1 MRNFLT
7 LCRMECH
14 QIAKSL
20 LYYLFIACILLF
32 YITQMGE
39 YDGVTKPI
47 EGAESYG
54 YTYSQEEQIMMEMTT
69 HSLFQEYLNNQYQTY
84 PFGFLKNVVLSEA
97 KQEKIEHILETI
109 TGEQIKDLKAE
120 WETQTQKE
128 YDEAVKNGT
137 MIMGNQ
143 SSMKITPLESINFS
157 EFCAM
162 MEEVDQIIGG
172 GSSYRIE
179 QIKKSAYVPKTY
191 EQALAEY
198 EEMIYEDG
206 IGSAYARQFCDYMG
220 ILLAILPVFI
230 AVARA
235 LRDKRAKAVEVIVSK
250 QASASSIMISRYVS
264 IVGMIL
270 LPLCLLAI
278 LPTMQTQ
285 YSMRVLG
292 ESENFFTLIGIVLW
306 WLTPTILV
314 TVSIGFFFT
323 ELTHSAFAILIQAIW
338 WFLSINSNQG
348 TLTGLVGYNLIPRFN
363 SFGAYQIYQ
372 EVLPELIRNR
382 ILYSVAGILLLVA
395 TILVY
400 AWRRKGGSL
409 FYGALRSNRKNQ
421 L

>member
-32 YITQMGE
+32 YVTQMGE
-39 YDGVTKPI
+39 YEGVTKPI

-54 YTYSQEEQIMMEMTT
+54 YTYSQEEQIIMEMTT
-69 HSLFQEYLNNQYQTY
+69 QSLFQEYLNNQYQTY
-84 PFGFLKNVVLSEA
+84 PFGFLKNVVLGEE
-97 KQEKIEHILETI
+97 KQEKIEHILERL
-109 TGEQIKDLKAE
+109 TGEKIKDLKEE
-120 WETQTQKE
+120 WEVQTKKA

-143 SSMKITPLESINFS
+143 SSMKITPLESISFT
-157 EFCAM
+157 EFCTT

-172 GSSYRIE
+172 GSAYRIE
-179 QIKKSAYVPKTY
+179 QMKKSAYVPKTY

-198 EEMIYEDG
+198 EEMIHEDG
-206 IGSAYARQFCDYMG
+206 IGRAYARQFCDYMG
-220 ILLAILPVFI
+220 ILLAILPVFM

-235 LRDKRAKAVEVIVSK
+235 LRDKRAKAMEVIDSK
-250 QASASSIMISRYVS
+250 RASASSILISRYVS
-264 IVGMIL
+264 TVVMIL
-270 LPLCLLAI
+270 LPLCLIAI
-278 LPTMQTQ
+278 FPTMQTQ

-292 ESENFFTLIGIVLW
+292 VSENPFTLLSIVLW

-314 TVSIGFFFT
+314 TVSVGFFFT
-323 ELTHSAFAILIQAIW
+323 ELTHSTIAILIQAIW

-382 ILYSVAGILLLVA
+382 ILYSVAGILLLAV

-400 AWRRKGGSL
+400 TWRRKGGSL
-409 FYGALRSNRKNQ
+409 FYGALHSNRKN
-421 L
+421 